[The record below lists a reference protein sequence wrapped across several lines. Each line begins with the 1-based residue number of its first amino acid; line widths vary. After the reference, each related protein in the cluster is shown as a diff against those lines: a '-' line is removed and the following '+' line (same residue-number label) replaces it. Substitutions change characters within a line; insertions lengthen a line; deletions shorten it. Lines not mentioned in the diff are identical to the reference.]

1 MPPASTHEHDCR
13 ILETK
18 DHRIHIKPDRTTDT
32 RPGFFTLLF
41 LLIFSG
47 LTCAAAL
54 AQQSFSSSSDKVLLD
69 APQPAGITS
78 STGETDSQHMGAGT
92 ISGTVLDTNRDVVQ
106 GAQVTAAGQSGSAIR
121 ILESGSNGQFAF
133 AELPADIYQLTVTA
147 PGMNSFTSSVISVHG
162 GETCLVSVTLSVF
175 GGTSSVTVSGNQEQL
190 AEEQVRIAVRQRLAG
205 IFPNFTALNDWNAPP
220 MGAKQKF
227 QLSFRSIIDPVP
239 LVTAAAW
246 AGVQQYR
253 NTFPAYGGGI
263 EGYGKRYGANLADN
277 VTGILLSRG
286 VYPSIFHQD
295 PPTFTRGRGTSDRAF
310 YTRSLPQSLPGAMMG
325 GGNQITRR
333 CSAPSPPQAFRICTI
348 RLPIAELRWS
358 YSMVWRARVRVLSRT
373 YFANSFSKGSLRTF
387 PWEGWRDT
395 DWFKRAIPD
404 KLIDGLTSSRVLTTS
419 AVHAIWIVH
428 APTQPNFHVNRLLQ
442 GPHYKSMKINGG
454 SEWGSKPLPNRKQRI

>member
-1 MPPASTHEHDCR
+1 MPPTSTHEHDCR

-18 DHRIHIKPDRTTDT
+18 DHRIHIKPDRTTDP
-32 RPGFFTLLF
+32 RPGFFTILF

-54 AQQSFSSSSDKVLLD
+54 AQQSFSSRSDKGLPD

-78 STGETDSQHMGAGT
+78 SSGEPDSQHMGAGT

-106 GAQVTAAGQSGSAIR
+106 GAKVAAAGQSGSAIR

-162 GETCLVSVTLSVF
+162 GETRLVSVTLSVF
-175 GGTSSVTVSGNQEQL
+175 GGTSSVTVSGNKAQL
-190 AEEQVRIAVRQRLAG
+190 AEEQVQIAVRQRLGG
-205 IFPNFTALNDWNAPP
+205 IFPNFYSSYDWNAPP
-220 MGAKQKF
+220 LGAKQKF

-239 LVTAAAW
+239 LFTAAAW

-253 NTFPAYGGGI
+253 NTFPGYGGGI

-295 PPTFTRGRGTSDRAF
+295 PRYFYKGTGSIRSRILYAISAAVIARGDDGRWKPNYSEVLGTFSAAGISNLYYPPSDRGA
-310 YTRSLPQSLPGAMMG
+310 SLVLFNSLSGTGQSALKNLLREFVFKGL
-325 GGNQITRR
+325 
-333 CSAPSPPQAFRICTI
+333 SS
-348 RLPIAELRWS
+348 RLPR
-358 YSMVWRARVRVLSRT
+358 
-373 YFANSFSKGSLRTF
+373 
-387 PWEGWRDT
+387 
-395 DWFKRAIPD
+395 
-404 KLIDGLTSSRVLTTS
+404 
-419 AVHAIWIVH
+419 
-428 APTQPNFHVNRLLQ
+428 
-442 GPHYKSMKINGG
+442 GG
-454 SEWGSKPLPNRKQRI
+454 VGRNDPGQTH